1 MQALSYVLV
10 QIFALVAGVD
20 ICKGPMSCIYIYIYI
35 QSHSYLLSQILPSKF
50 YYILSYLIIFHCLP
64 DNLPHNATGGFNYD
78 SIMFH
83 PKDACYDIPLAR
95 NVHSWH
101 LLHPC
106 SIELCSCRLIGV
118 PNNGFED
125 VSLYCKSRCRTSV

>member
-1 MQALSYVLV
+1 MHIYTITQLLGICCLRFHQANSTIYVLSYF
-10 QIFALVAGVD
+10 IMFR
-20 ICKGPMSCIYIYIYI
+20 C
-35 QSHSYLLSQILPSKF
+35 F
-50 YYILSYLIIFHCLP
+50 P

-83 PKDACYDIPLAR
+83 PTDACYDIPLAR